1 MKKLLLVTIVAL
13 SVVTV
18 NAQKHVAASSPIIF
32 SIGVE
37 PSLPIGAFHDIGY
50 SFGIGGSLQGEY
62 KAADDFGIT
71 LNAGYMNYSAK
82 DYTINGV
89 TFNGGSFGIVPVMAG
104 FKYYFSPKVYGH
116 GQLGVSIGTSSG
128 ASSNFTYSPGI
139 GFYVSDNIDLLLK
152 FTGIS
157 GGSGGGSLNSIGAR
171 LAYNFGK

>member
-1 MKKLLLVTIVAL
+1 MKKLFLLAVIAL
-13 SVVTV
+13 TLTTV
-18 NAQKHVAASSPIIF
+18 NAQNRAMSGSPIIF

-37 PSLPIGAFHDIGY
+37 PSLPIGDFHDIGY
-50 SFGIGGSLQGEY
+50 NFGIGGSLQGEY
-62 KAADDFGIT
+62 KVANDLGIT
-71 LNAGYMNYSAK
+71 LNAGYLNYSAK

-116 GQLGVSIGTSSG
+116 GQLGVSIGTSKG

-139 GFYVSDNIDLLLK
+139 GFYISNNIDLLLK
-152 FTGIS
+152 YVGIS